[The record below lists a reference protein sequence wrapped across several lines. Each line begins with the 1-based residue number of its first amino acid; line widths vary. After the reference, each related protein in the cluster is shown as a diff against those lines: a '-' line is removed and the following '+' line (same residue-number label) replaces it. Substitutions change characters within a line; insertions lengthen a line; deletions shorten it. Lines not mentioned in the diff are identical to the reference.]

1 MARVALQDLRTS
13 PDEDVRAIH
22 DYLMEHREKDYV
34 AEHWQIEANFP
45 AVFKHVFRLYRA
57 AIWEEGD
64 LPQELLEQIAVAV
77 SVANGCDYCT
87 GAFCTHLQTRFDY
100 DDAAVVGFVDDV
112 REGTL
117 DGRERAVIDFALKT
131 LDDPQ
136 AVTDADVEGL
146 RGHGL
151 DDADLVHVVY
161 VVNLISGFNRLV
173 DTFDAAYDHWFGE
186 SLVETGLEG
195 E

>member
-1 MARVALQDLRTS
+1 MARLPRQDLSTS
-13 PDEDVRAIH
+13 PDPDVRAIH

-34 AEHWQIEANFP
+34 AEHWQLEANFP

-64 LPQELLEQIAVAV
+64 LPQELLEKIAVAV
-77 SVANGCDYCT
+77 SVANGCEYCT
-87 GAFCTHLQTRFDY
+87 GAFCTHLQTQFDY
-100 DDAAVVGFVDDV
+100 DDAAVVDFVEDV
-112 REGTL
+112 RAGSL
-117 DGRERAVIDFALKT
+117 AGRERTVIEFALKT
-131 LDDPQ
+131 LDQPQ
-136 AVTDADVEGL
+136 AVTDADVEAL
-146 RGHGL
+146 REHGL

-173 DTFDAAYDHWFGE
+173 DTFDAEYDHLFGE

-195 E
+195 

>member
-1 MARVALQDLRTS
+1 MARVALQDLRAS

-22 DYLMEHREKDYV
+22 DYLLSNREKDYV

-87 GAFCTHLQTRFDY
+87 GAFCTHLKTQFDY
-100 DDAAVVGFVDDV
+100 DDEAVVGFVEGV

-117 DGRERAVIDFALKT
+117 TGRDRDVIEFALTT

-146 RGHGL
+146 RDYGL

-161 VVNLISGFNRLV
+161 VVNLVSGFNRIV
-173 DTFDAAYDHWFGE
+173 DTFDAEYDHLFGS
-186 SLVETGLEG
+186 SLVETGLERS
-195 E
+195 